1 MENYKN
7 SDEYD
12 ERKDFEIEK
21 IKEDNNKIIKT
32 YFNELD
38 LKWSQNDF
46 LSIKNIDEI
55 YADIIITLIEQK
67 KFEDYEY
74 TSKIM
79 EDLEIENIELTKVM
93 LDKIIDFFE
102 TNENIIN
109 EYLISEKKN
118 LFNIKYINFYYL
130 LLKYV
135 FKNPIF
141 VFQIKF
147 LLKSRNIILELIKYN
162 SKEFSLNFERLDNI
176 SKERLENILKLI
188 INFNFYKENYLNLQY
203 NDGIS
208 MNHINYN
215 STSINSN
222 KKNNDNNRNKIYENQ
237 ENPKSSYIDNEK
249 EKNQNSSKIQ
259 DLNLLDSISTPL
271 SQISKEQQS
280 ISYINNLNS
289 LKSDINNSS
298 IIKIKNKSNIAK
310 NENIQQDFIYS
321 PIFFSE
327 NSIDIIKEKQK
338 NDNKDYSF
346 LKFYK
351 VIYNIGKKNS
361 ISKKQKILP
370 NDTIDDI
377 KEIGKIII
385 CYGTMDK
392 FLKFNEDYNN
402 FEEKEVRDW
411 INNIFGIKSDNTFDI
426 IICTK
431 KKIFLYH
438 LDKENLIKK
447 KDSKVKI
454 EGNLLFLI
462 EIKNNEFYCCSEY
475 ETKYLTNFFSAIND
489 NTTILNNKNVFF
501 KSGIKIYDFL
511 LIFKSN
517 KIATIGKDKL
527 FFYNILSRKEIK
539 NKINE
544 EYSFVYSSN
553 GIMVLPKYE
562 ENQYK
567 TK

>member
-203 NDGIS
+203 NNGIS

-237 ENPKSSYIDNEK
+237 ENLKSSYIDNEK

-351 VIYNIGKKNS
+351 VIYNIGKENS

-402 FEEKEVRDW
+402 FEEKEVRNW

-447 KDSKVKI
+447 KIVK
-454 EGNLLFLI
+454 LRL
-462 EIKNNEFYCCSEY
+462 
-475 ETKYLTNFFSAIND
+475 
-489 NTTILNNKNVFF
+489 
-501 KSGIKIYDFL
+501 
-511 LIFKSN
+511 
-517 KIATIGKDKL
+517 
-527 FFYNILSRKEIK
+527 KEI
-539 NKINE
+539 
-544 EYSFVYSSN
+544 YYF
-553 GIMVLPKYE
+553 
-562 ENQYK
+562 
-567 TK
+567 